1 MFPLTTTID
10 RIIACDPSDARRRR
24 FMMLLS
30 NLQPWDG
37 DKPITYERLLD
48 FLDIDDVLFACR
60 AEPQY
65 DAIWR
70 RYAVWCAKKVHHF
83 ASESLIFALTM
94 AERNAAG
101 EATDQ
106 KLAAAKDAARA
117 VLTYAKEAMVAAVG
131 TAGTAGIANAARDAA
146 NAANA
151 AKLAAAEWSNGTTM
165 RKQQADAFRML
176 VTTGEL
182 P

>member
-1 MFPLTTTID
+1 
-10 RIIACDPSDARRRR
+10 
-24 FMMLLS
+24 MLLS

-48 FLDIDDVLFACR
+48 VLGLDDALWACR

-70 RYAVWCAKKVHHF
+70 RYAVWCV
-83 ASESLIFALTM
+83 SLIQHIVSKSFISYLHVT
-94 AERNAAG
+94 ERHIAGKATDEDLVAASDAATDVLDAAKTAIVAATGTASVVNAA
-101 EATDQ
+101 EWIVNVAWDTLMIA
-106 KLAAAKDAARA
+106 LAAEDAAR
-117 VLTYAKEAMVAAVG
+117 VASQAEG
-131 TAGTAGIANAARDAA
+131 DDAIY
-146 NAANA
+146 A
-151 AKLAAAEWSNGTTM
+151 AKAPM
-165 RKQQADAFRML
+165 RQRQADAFRML